1 MKNRMDT
8 NLTPLQFGV
17 HTNWE
22 PFCYLSV
29 LTQIWPVVLQKR
41 EAFPILEFGVLMSL
55 VILWHYGGGER
66 AAGHFLEAFE
76 WISTAFKLRTFPQS
90 QEDKNAENGK
100 MLPEQMITVDLHCL
114 ADNYCNSALCWFCTL
129 SFSCLLLSLPLSP
142 PRAVHT
148 RSAACSSAFIGAGV
162 NCKCRELF

>member
-1 MKNRMDT
+1 MQKMKNRMDT

-55 VILWHYGGGER
+55 VI
-66 AAGHFLEAFE
+66 
-76 WISTAFKLRTFPQS
+76 IVTLRRRRKGSWTFS
-90 QEDKNAENGK
+90 
-100 MLPEQMITVDLHCL
+100 
-114 ADNYCNSALCWFCTL
+114 
-129 SFSCLLLSLPLSP
+129 
-142 PRAVHT
+142 
-148 RSAACSSAFIGAGV
+148 
-162 NCKCRELF
+162 